1 VSEAPA
7 PLRVL
12 TVHSL
17 PYVYNVGFGQRNA
30 TFVRRRLTPL
40 AHVAGWAESFA
51 PVPERGY
58 DLVHSFNAVPVMT
71 RRPYVVTFESFLP
84 RLPSDQA
91 TPRTRRARALLEAR
105 LRRQLAGDRC
115 VALLAMSRYAVRQLE
130 SQTSGAAELP
140 ALRAKLR
147 VRYPAIPLRATEPRE
162 LGDRLRLLIVG
173 HRYFAKGG
181 AALLRAHERLRAE
194 GVDVETTVLS
204 SLQWDG
210 DDYIGPPDQTFVDR
224 ELRRLDGQGVRVLPH
239 MPREQVLALMEQV
252 DFLVLPTFADTF
264 GYVTIEALAGA
275 TPVIANDTCALGEIV
290 DDGRN
295 GYLLPFPNDGDVGR
309 WAEIPRRRQPGYQQ
323 VFEETTERTAAALVE
338 RLRRVV
344 DDRSAYLRLSQGALD
359 VVRERFDVTAA
370 RDELEAVYERCRR

>member
-1 VSEAPA
+1 VE

-51 PVPERGY
+51 PVPERSY

-91 TPRTRRARALLEAR
+91 TPRTRRARAVLEAR
-105 LRRQLAGDRC
+105 LRRRLAGDRC

-130 SQTSGAAELP
+130 SQNRDAPELA
-140 ALRAKLR
+140 ALRGKLR
-147 VRYPAIPLRATEPRE
+147 VRYPAIPLRAAAPRE
-162 LGDRLRLLIVG
+162 LGDELRLLIVG

-194 GVDVETTVLS
+194 GANVTTTVLS
-204 SLQWDG
+204 TLQWDG
-210 DDYIGPPDQTFVDR
+210 DDYIGPPDRAFVDR
-224 ELRRLDGQGVRVLPH
+224 ELRRLDGPGVRVVGHL
-239 MPREQVLALMEQV
+239 PREQVLALMEQV

-295 GYLLPFPNDGDVGR
+295 GYLLPFANDDDVGR
-309 WAEIPRRRQPGYQQ
+309 WSEIPRRRDSGYQQ
-323 VFEETTERTAAALVE
+323 VFAETTERTADALVE
-338 RLRRVV
+338 RLRGVLDEPATYR
-344 DDRSAYLRLSQGALD
+344 RLSQGAID

-370 RDELEAVYERCRR
+370 RDELEVLYERCRR

>member
-1 VSEAPA
+1 VSER
-7 PLRVL
+7 LRVL

-17 PYVYNVGFGQRNA
+17 PYIYNVGFGQRNA
-30 TFVRRRLTPL
+30 TFIRRRLTPL

-58 DLVHSFNAVPVMT
+58 DLVHSFNAVPVLT

-91 TPRTRRARALLEAR
+91 TARTRRARALLEAR
-105 LRRQLAGDRC
+105 LRRRLARDRC

-130 SQTSGAAELP
+130 EQTRDAPELP

-147 VRYPAIPLRATEPRE
+147 VRYPALPLRAPAPRG
-162 LGDRLRLLIVG
+162 LGGELRLLLVG

-181 AALLRAHERLRAE
+181 AALLRAHERLRSE
-194 GVDVETTVLS
+194 GANVTTTVLS

-210 DDYIGPPDQTFVDR
+210 DDYIGPPDRAFVDR
-224 ELRRLDGQGVRVLPH
+224 ELRRLDGPGVRVLGH
-239 MPREQVLALMEQV
+239 MPRERVLELMEHV

-275 TPVIANDTCALGEIV
+275 TPVIATDTCALGEIV

-295 GYLLPFPNDGDVGR
+295 GYLLPFANDGDVGR
-309 WAEIPRRRQPGYQQ
+309 WAEIPRRRLAGYQQ
-323 VFEETTERTAAALVE
+323 AFEEATERTADALVE
-338 RLRRVV
+338 RLRAVLA
-344 DDRSAYLRLSQGALD
+344 DPPAYERLSQGAID

-370 RDELEAVYERCRR
+370 RDELEELYERCRR

>member
-1 VSEAPA
+1 MSE

-17 PYVYNVGFGQRNA
+17 PFVYNVGFGQRNA

-40 AHVAGWAESFA
+40 AHVAGWAEAFA

-84 RLPSDQA
+84 RLPTDQA
-91 TPRTRRARALLEAR
+91 TRRTRPARALLEGR
-105 LRRQLAGDRC
+105 LRRQLARDRC

-130 SQTSGAAELP
+130 AQNRDAAELP
-140 ALRAKLR
+140 TLRAKLR
-147 VRYPAIPLRATEPRE
+147 VRYPAIPLRASAPRQ
-162 LGDRLRLLIVG
+162 LGDELRLLLVG

-181 AALLRAHERLRAE
+181 AALLRAHERLRAD
-194 GVDVETTVLS
+194 GVNVSTTVLS

-210 DDYIGPPDQTFVDR
+210 DDYIGPPDRAFVDR
-224 ELRRLDGQGVRVLPH
+224 ELRRLDGPGVRVLPH
-239 MPREQVLALMEQV
+239 MPREQVLALMEHV

-295 GYLLPFPNDGDVGR
+295 GYLLPFANDGEVGR
-309 WAEIPRRRQPGYQQ
+309 WAEIPRRRLPGYQQ
-323 VFEETTERTAAALVE
+323 VFVETTERTADALVD
-338 RLRRVV
+338 RLRGVV
-344 DDRSAYLRLSQGALD
+344 EDRAAYTRLSQGAID

-370 RDELEAVYERCRR
+370 RDELEALYERCRR

>member
-1 VSEAPA
+1 MER
-7 PLRVL
+7 LRVL

-17 PYVYNVGFGQRNA
+17 PYVYNIGFGQRNA

-51 PVPERGY
+51 PVPERSY

-91 TPRTRRARALLEAR
+91 TPRTRRARAMLEAQNR
-105 LRRQLAGDRC
+105 DAPELA
-115 VALLAMSRYAVRQLE
+115 
-130 SQTSGAAELP
+130 

-147 VRYPAIPLRATEPRE
+147 VRYPAIPLRVETPRA
-162 LGDRLRLLIVG
+162 LGDELRLLIVG

-194 GVDVETTVLS
+194 GVNVTTTVLS

-210 DDYIGPPDQTFVDR
+210 DDYIGPPDRAFVDR
-224 ELRRLDGQGVRVLPH
+224 ELRRLDGPGVRVLPH

-252 DFLVLPTFADTF
+252 DFLVLPTFAETF

-275 TPVIANDTCALGEIV
+275 TPVIANDTCALAEIV

-309 WAEIPRRRQPGYQQ
+309 WAEIPRRRQAGYQQ
-323 VFEETTERTAAALVE
+323 VFVETTERTADALVE
-338 RLRRVV
+338 RLRGVLNDPAV
-344 DDRSAYLRLSQGALD
+344 YGRLSQGAID
-359 VVRERFDVTAA
+359 VVRERFDATAA

>member
-1 VSEAPA
+1 
-7 PLRVL
+7 
-12 TVHSL
+12 
-17 PYVYNVGFGQRNA
+17 
-30 TFVRRRLTPL
+30 
-40 AHVAGWAESFA
+40 
-51 PVPERGY
+51 
-58 DLVHSFNAVPVMT
+58 
-71 RRPYVVTFESFLP
+71 
-84 RLPSDQA
+84 
-91 TPRTRRARALLEAR
+91 
-105 LRRQLAGDRC
+105 
-115 VALLAMSRYAVRQLE
+115 
-130 SQTSGAAELP
+130 
-140 ALRAKLR
+140 
-147 VRYPAIPLRATEPRE
+147 
-162 LGDRLRLLIVG
+162 
-173 HRYFAKGG
+173 
-181 AALLRAHERLRAE
+181 
-194 GVDVETTVLS
+194 VLS

-224 ELRRLDGQGVRVLPH
+224 ELRRLDGPGVRVLPH